1 MKTLVCAAALLALAA
16 PAAAQVIRFEDAT
29 DRLPAFD
36 GHWTMDV
43 GSADLDGDGDLDLV
57 LPQEFR
63 LNRVL
68 KNEGGRFVDDSAR
81 LERLSAEE
89 MAGGPPQLQFP
100 GAGHDSEDVS
110 IADFDRDGR
119 LDLVIVQEDDVKF
132 GRSGVHEYYAGT
144 RDGRFARV
152 IVGVAAP
159 ETEGRER
166 SLQVPPLPDIE
177 ADAVAHGDVDGDGD
191 LDLILAGAG
200 QDRVLI
206 NAGGAFTDETST
218 RAPAEDRVTQ
228 DAEFVDV
235 DADGDLDVVLGQEGG
250 WGLWLNDGTGRF
262 ADGSDRLP
270 DPGNVEAR
278 KVRAAD
284 VDGDGDVDLF
294 FAHVA
299 WQGRA
304 GQDRLVL
311 NDGAGRFAISDT
323 IPAEQGTT
331 VDGAFVDLDGDGDL
345 DLIRADLGPVTVW
358 ENDGRGGFTD
368 ATVRHFAQ
376 PVAGPNVA
384 LEAADFDG
392 DGVVDLY
399 VGRLK
404 AAGGGMPDVVDR
416 LFLGRVD

>member
-1 MKTLVCAAALLALAA
+1 MKTLVCAAALLATAA
-16 PAAAQVIRFEDAT
+16 PAAAQVVRFEDAT
-29 DRLPAFD
+29 DRLPAFE

-63 LNRVL
+63 LNRIL
-68 KNEGGRFVDDSAR
+68 RNDGGRFVDASGLFEPLTA
-81 LERLSAEE
+81 SE
-89 MAGGPPQLQFP
+89 MAGGPPQLHFP

-110 IADFDRDGR
+110 IADFDGDGR

-132 GRSGVHEYYAGT
+132 GRVAVQEYYAGGA
-144 RDGRFARV
+144 DGRFARL
-152 IVGVAAP
+152 IDMSADPAG
-159 ETEGRER
+159 
-166 SLQVPPLPDIE
+166 PPVTGGLPDME
-177 ADAVAHGDVDGDGD
+177 TNAVAHGDVDGDGD
-191 LDLILAGAG
+191 LDLILGGAG
-200 QDRVLI
+200 QDRVVI
-206 NAGGAFTDETST
+206 NDGAGVFADETT
-218 RAPAEDRVTQ
+218 ARAPAEDRTTQ

-250 WGLWLNDGTGRF
+250 WALWLNDGRGHFTD
-262 ADGSDRLP
+262 ASDRLP

-304 GQDRLVL
+304 GQDRLAL
-311 NDGAGRFAISDT
+311 NDGAGRFALSET
-323 IPAEQGTT
+323 IPTEDGTT

-358 ENDGRGGFTD
+358 ENDGRGGFTE
-368 ATVRHFAQ
+368 ATSRHFAET
-376 PVAGPNVA
+376 VAGPNVS

-392 DGVVDLY
+392 DGTVDLY

-404 AAGGGMPDVVDR
+404 AAGAGMPDVVDR
-416 LFLGRVD
+416 LFLGRVGP

>member
-1 MKTLVCAAALLALAA
+1 MKIFVCAVALLALAG
-16 PAAAQVIRFEDAT
+16 PANAQVIRFVDASFA
-29 DRLPAFD
+29 LPTFD

-68 KNEGGRFVDDSAR
+68 RNDGGVFNDISDD
-81 LERLSAEE
+81 LEPLSAAE

-110 IADFDRDGR
+110 IADFDGDGR
-119 LDLVIVQEDDVKF
+119 LDLIIVQEDDVKF
-132 GRSGVHEYYAGT
+132 GRAGVHEFYRG
-144 RDGRFARV
+144 REDGRFTRV
-152 IVGVAAP
+152 
-159 ETEGRER
+159 RYSLL
-166 SLQVPPLPDIE
+166 SLQGGAVREEDSPPLPDTE

-200 QDRVLI
+200 QDRLLI
-206 NAGGAFTDETST
+206 ADGNGGFVDRTATH
-218 RAPAEDRVTQ
+218 APAEDRVTQ
-228 DAEFVDV
+228 DADFIDV

-250 WGLWLNDGTGRF
+250 WGLWLNDGRGHFTD
-262 ADGSDRLP
+262 ASDRLP

-284 VDGDGDVDLF
+284 VDGDGDLDLF

-311 NDGAGRFAISDT
+311 NDGAGRFVMSDA

-331 VDGAFVDLDGDGDL
+331 VDAAFVDLDGDGDL

-358 ENDGRGGFTD
+358 ENDGAGRFID
-368 ATVRHFAQ
+368 ATARHFID

-384 LEAADFDG
+384 LEVADFNG

-404 AAGGGMPDVVDR
+404 AAGGGMPDVTDR
-416 LFLGRVD
+416 LFLGRR

>member
-16 PAAAQVIRFEDAT
+16 PAAAQVVRFEDAT
-29 DRLPAFD
+29 DRLPAFG

-63 LNRVL
+63 LNRIL
-68 KNEGGRFVDDSAR
+68 KNEGGRFVDASD
-81 LERLSAEE
+81 LFEPLSGAE

-110 IADFDRDGR
+110 IADFDGDGR
-119 LDLVIVQEDDVKF
+119 LDLIIVQEDDVKF
-132 GRSGVHEYYAGT
+132 GRTGVHEGYRAA
-144 RDGRFARV
+144 DGRYARAFA
-152 IVGVAAP
+152 
-159 ETEGRER
+159 
-166 SLQVPPLPDIE
+166 LPDTE
-177 ADAVAHGDVDGDGD
+177 ADAVAHGDLDGDGD

-206 NAGGAFTDETST
+206 NANGDFTDETAT
-218 RAPAEDRVTQ
+218 RAPAEDRTTQ
-228 DAEFVDV
+228 DAEVVDV

-250 WGLWLNDGTGRF
+250 WGLWLNDGRGRF
-262 ADGSDRLP
+262 DDASDRLP
-270 DPGNVEAR
+270 DPGDVEAR

-284 VDGDGDVDLF
+284 VDGDGDLDLF

-304 GQDRLVL
+304 GQDRLAL
-311 NDGAGRFAISDT
+311 NDGTGRFVISDALPT
-323 IPAEQGTT
+323 EQGTT
-331 VDGAFVDLDGDGDL
+331 VDAAFVDLDGDGDL

-358 ENDGRGGFTD
+358 ENDGEGRFSD
-368 ATVRHFAQ
+368 ATARHFAE

-384 LEAADFDG
+384 LEVADFDG

-416 LFLGRVD
+416 LFLGKR

>member
-1 MKTLVCAAALLALAA
+1 MKTLVCAAALLAFAA
-16 PAAAQVIRFEDAT
+16 PAAAQVVRFEDAT

-68 KNEGGRFVDDSAR
+68 RNEGGRFVDDSAR

-119 LDLVIVQEDDVKF
+119 LDLIIVQEDDVKF
-132 GRSGVHEYYAGT
+132 GRTGVQEFYRG
-144 RDGRFARV
+144 REGGRFSRARLSLLSLRGGA
-152 IVGVAAP
+152 I
-159 ETEGRER
+159 REED
-166 SLQVPPLPDIE
+166 SPPLPDME
-177 ADAVAHGDVDGDGD
+177 TNAVAHADVDGDGD

-200 QDRVLI
+200 QDRLLI
-206 NAGGAFTDETST
+206 ADGNGGFIDRTDTHVP
-218 RAPAEDRVTQ
+218 REDRTTQ

-311 NDGAGRFAISDT
+311 NDGAGRFAFSDT

-368 ATVRHFAQ
+368 ATARHFAQ

>member
-1 MKTLVCAAALLALAA
+1 MKTLVCAAALLALAS

-29 DRLPAFD
+29 DRLPTFD

-63 LNRVL
+63 LNRIL
-68 KNEGGRFVDDSAR
+68 KNEGGRFVDASN
-81 LERLSAEE
+81 LFEPLTAEE

-110 IADFDRDGR
+110 IADFDGDGR
-119 LDLVIVQEDDVKF
+119 LDLIIVQEDDVKF
-132 GRSGVHEYYAGT
+132 GRTGMHEGYRAA
-144 RDGRFARV
+144 DGRYARAFA
-152 IVGVAAP
+152 
-159 ETEGRER
+159 
-166 SLQVPPLPDIE
+166 LPDME
-177 ADAVAHGDVDGDGD
+177 TDAVAHGDLDGDGD

-206 NAGGAFTDETST
+206 NTDGVFTDDTPA
-218 RAPAEDRVTQ
+218 RAPAEDRTTQ
-228 DAEFVDV
+228 DAELVDV
-235 DADGDLDVVLGQEGG
+235 DADGDPDVVLGQEGG

-262 ADGSDRLP
+262 TDVSDRLP

-284 VDGDGDVDLF
+284 VDGDGDTDLF

-311 NDGAGRFAISDT
+311 NDGTGRFVMSEA
-323 IPAEQGTT
+323 IPAEEGTT

-358 ENDGRGGFTD
+358 ENDGEGGFTD
-368 ATVRHFAQ
+368 ATARHFAE
-376 PVAGPNVA
+376 PVMGPNVA
-384 LEAADFDG
+384 LEVADFDG

-416 LFLGRVD
+416 LFFGKR

>member
-16 PAAAQVIRFEDAT
+16 PAAAQVIQFEDAT

-63 LNRVL
+63 LNRIL
-68 KNEGGRFVDDSAR
+68 RNDADRFVDASDLFDALTAS
-81 LERLSAEE
+81 E
-89 MAGGPPQLQFP
+89 MAGGPPQLRFAD
-100 GAGHDSEDVS
+100 AGHDSEDVS
-110 IADFDRDGR
+110 IADFDGDGR
-119 LDLVIVQEDDVKF
+119 LDLIIVQEDDVKF
-132 GRSGVHEYYAGT
+132 GRSAVQEYYAGGA
-144 RDGRFARV
+144 DGRFTRLIEMSADPA
-152 IVGVAAP
+152 G
-159 ETEGRER
+159 
-166 SLQVPPLPDIE
+166 PPVTGGLPDME
-177 ADAVAHGDVDGDGD
+177 TNAVAHGDVDGDGD
-191 LDLILAGAG
+191 LDLILGGSG

-206 NAGGAFTDETST
+206 NDGGGVFTDETAA
-218 RAPAEDRVTQ
+218 RAPGEDRVTQ

-262 ADGSDRLP
+262 ADASDRLP

-304 GQDRLVL
+304 GQDRMVL
-311 NDGAGRFAISDT
+311 NDGTGRFAMSGAV
-323 IPAEQGTT
+323 PAEQGTT

-345 DLIRADLGPVTVW
+345 DLIRADLGPVAVW

-368 ATVRHFAQ
+368 STARHFAN
-376 PVAGPNVA
+376 PVVGPNVA
-384 LEAADFDG
+384 LEVADFDG
-392 DGVVDLY
+392 DGIVDLY

-416 LFLGRVD
+416 LFLGRR

>member
-1 MKTLVCAAALLALAA
+1 MKTLVCAAALLAFAA
-16 PAAAQVIRFEDAT
+16 PAAAQVVRFEDAT
-29 DRLPAFD
+29 DRLPTFD

-68 KNEGGRFVDDSAR
+68 RNDGGRFVDVSS
-81 LERLSAEE
+81 LLQPLSAAEI
-89 MAGGPPQLQFP
+89 AGGPPQLQFP

-110 IADFDRDGR
+110 IADFDGDGR

-132 GRSGVHEYYAGT
+132 GRTGVQEFYRGRAG
-144 RDGRFARV
+144 GFVRV
-152 IVGVAAP
+152 RYVTLTAQGADI
-159 ETEGRER
+159 TEEDT
-166 SLQVPPLPDIE
+166 PPLPDME
-177 ADAVAHGDVDGDGD
+177 TNAVAHADVDGDGD
-191 LDLILAGAG
+191 QDLLLAGSE
-200 QDRVLI
+200 QDRLLI
-206 NAGGAFTDETST
+206 ADGNGGFIDRTATH
-218 RAPAEDRVTQ
+218 APAEDRTTQ

-250 WGLWLNDGTGRF
+250 WGLWLNDGMGRF
-262 ADGSDRLP
+262 ADASDRLP

-311 NDGAGRFAISDT
+311 NDGAGRFAIADT

-331 VDGAFVDLDGDGDL
+331 VDGAFVDLDGDGDV

-358 ENDGRGGFTD
+358 ENDGRGGFTN
-368 ATVRHFAQ
+368 ATARHFAQ
-376 PVAGPNVA
+376 PVVGPSVA
-384 LEAADFDG
+384 VEVADFDG
-392 DGVVDLY
+392 DGTVDLY

-404 AAGGGMPDVVDR
+404 AAGGGMPDVTDR
-416 LFLGRVD
+416 LFIGRVD